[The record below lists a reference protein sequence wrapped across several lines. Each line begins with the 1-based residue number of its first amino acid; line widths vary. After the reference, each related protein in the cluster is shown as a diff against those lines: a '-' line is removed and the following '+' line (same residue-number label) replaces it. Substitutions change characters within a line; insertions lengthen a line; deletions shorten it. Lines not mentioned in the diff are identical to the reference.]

1 MGSRGIVSGQSVEPG
16 QRPGGSTPIRRNH
29 LLAALADSEFEAIR
43 PDLQKVDLVAKQVL
57 SEAGEHP
64 AYAYFPEGGVLS
76 FTLDLPGS
84 GLVEFG
90 IVGRDGLSSFSA
102 TRAGR
107 VSPVRT
113 VVQIGSHEAY
123 RIPSERLRAA
133 IAASPSLSMQVQ
145 DFLYN
150 FMGQMAFTAVSN
162 ARHSLVERLSRW
174 LLMCNDRLDDDE
186 VPLTHEFMAMM
197 LGAQRTSV
205 TSSLHILEGE
215 GAIRSRRGVV
225 RILDRRRLERIAG
238 EAYYN
243 PVRPIAGP

>member
-1 MGSRGIVSGQSVEPG
+1 MGSGSIVSGQSVNPARRPDEP
-16 QRPGGSTPIRRNH
+16 RPLRRNQ
-29 LLAALADSEFEAIR
+29 LLSALTDAEFEALL
-43 PDLQKVDLVAKQVL
+43 PDLEKVDLATKQTL

-64 AYAYFPEGGVLS
+64 AFAYFPEGGILS
-76 FTLDLPGS
+76 FTLELPAS

-90 IVGRDGLSSFSA
+90 IVGRDGISSFSA
-102 TRAGR
+102 IRAGR

-113 VVQIGSHEAY
+113 IVQVGGHGAY
-123 RIPSERLRAA
+123 RIRSERLRAA
-133 IAASPSLSMQVQ
+133 IARCPALSLGIQ

-150 FMGQMAFTAVSN
+150 FMGQMALTAVSN
-162 ARHSLVERLSRW
+162 ARHSLAERLSRW
-174 LLMCNDRLDDDE
+174 LLMCNDRLDGNE

-205 TSSLHILEGE
+205 TSSLHILEGD

-225 RILDRRRLERIAG
+225 RILDRARLEAIAG

-243 PVRPIAGP
+243 PVRAIIET